1 MTPLDTTICAITFRR
16 PRIKAVTVLG
26 KSLRSFALIN
36 AAQWQRE
43 TLFRPMATRNVSDW
57 FLNCIVHQTHSTDS
71 FADQV
76 MGIYGCTLF
85 ETLHAINHGL
95 IRYHVEA
102 LHNII
107 EEKTVGKAEKAL
119 YNQYFRTIITYLAR
133 QSEQEF
139 PRGSSRSPYTNNTYM
154 TAGEH
159 RGNQVFS
166 LSAFTLKM

>member
-1 MTPLDTTICAITFRR
+1 
-16 PRIKAVTVLG
+16 
-26 KSLRSFALIN
+26 
-36 AAQWQRE
+36 
-43 TLFRPMATRNVSDW
+43 
-57 FLNCIVHQTHSTDS
+57 
-71 FADQV
+71 

-159 RGNQVFS
+159 RGNQVVFIIS
-166 LSAFTLKM
+166 LYTKDVKLLLSRVLDKYHKKKGGRIGSTVGGCREAIK